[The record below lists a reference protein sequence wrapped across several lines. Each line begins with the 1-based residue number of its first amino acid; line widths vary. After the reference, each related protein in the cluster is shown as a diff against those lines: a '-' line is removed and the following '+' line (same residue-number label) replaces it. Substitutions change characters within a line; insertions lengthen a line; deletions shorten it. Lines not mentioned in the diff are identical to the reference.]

1 MSNVS
6 IRGSATDNR
15 GVTQVTVGI
24 RNRVSRLWLQ
34 PNGSWGST
42 YQGLPASLASPGA
55 SSTGWNYQWSPQAAG
70 TFILMIK
77 ARDAAGNM
85 DPSPAGASFKVGS
98 DGRAARARLV
108 THKPRS
114 HQGGRGR
121 GGVMLRGTAFD
132 DEAVG
137 AVMVAIKSKRTG
149 RYWHPHHRWGRA
161 HYFRAHMGTPGAR
174 SSNWRFHLWLRPG
187 RYRLQLASLDATGN
201 LHIRWIKFRVRH
213 PR

>member
-1 MSNVS
+1 VS

-15 GVTQVTVGI
+15 GVAQVTVGI
-24 RNRVSRLWLQ
+24 RTRVSRLWLQ

-55 SSTGWNYQWSPQAAG
+55 GSTGWSYQWNPQSAG

-77 ARDAAGNM
+77 AKDAAGNM

-98 DGRAARARLV
+98 DKRAARARLA
-108 THKPRS
+108 TRKPVI
-114 HQGGRGR
+114 HQGGKGR

-132 DEAVG
+132 DQAVG
-137 AVMVAIKSKRTG
+137 SVMVAIKSKRTG
-149 RYWHPHHRWGRA
+149 HYWHPHQRWGRA
-161 HYFRAHMGTPGAR
+161 RYFRAHLGTPGAR

-201 LHIRWIKFRVRH
+201 LHIRWIKFRGRH